1 MEERKTRFL
10 IISKLLKLL
19 IEVLS
24 IYPRGPKTFH
34 RGLEMQFGVKE
45 AKCRANFSKMSCLR
59 PVLPAEAEVINE
71 SIFITYSM
79 DNVFKGNI

>member
-10 IISKLLKLL
+10 IISKPLKLL

-34 RGLEMQFGVKE
+34 RGLEIQFVVKE
-45 AKCRANFSKMSCLR
+45 AKFRANFTKMSCLR
-59 PVLPAEAEVINE
+59 PVLPAEVINE
-71 SIFITYSM
+71 SIFITYTM
-79 DNVFKGNI
+79 DIVFKDNI